1 MSLSSLITLMWYM
14 IVWKYINEKKKKKKK
29 ENKKKKKKKKKKKE
43 RKLKQNQT
51 NVKVGVE
58 QGTKVDDE

>member
-14 IVWKYINEKKKKKKK
+14 IVWKYINEKKKK
-29 ENKKKKKKKKKKKE
+29 E
-43 RKLKQNQT
+43 RKLKQNQI
-51 NVKVGVE
+51 NIKVGGE

>member
-14 IVWKYINEKKKKKKK
+14 IVWKYINEKKKKG
-29 ENKKKKKKKKKKKE
+29 
-43 RKLKQNQT
+43 RKLKQNQI
-51 NVKVGVE
+51 NIKVGGE